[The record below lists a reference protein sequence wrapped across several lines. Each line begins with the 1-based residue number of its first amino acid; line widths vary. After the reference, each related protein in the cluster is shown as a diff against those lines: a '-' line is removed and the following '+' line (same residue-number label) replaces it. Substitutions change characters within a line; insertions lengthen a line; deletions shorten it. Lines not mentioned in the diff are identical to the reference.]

1 MKILAL
7 EWSLIDNIS
16 PYSILFA
23 VYAIDLSLISSLFH
37 YNTLLKRYQDDFK
50 AFFLYFVSFFLLLL
64 VLPVLSIIFSF
75 ARPIETLKK
84 LGLQTGNYKLG
95 ILLVLI
101 GIPITAILV
110 YISTRDPKLKE
121 QYPFSK
127 SACQN
132 LKKFILY
139 EISYLLF
146 FYIAWE
152 FTFRGAFL
160 FSLSELM
167 GHSNTGIIV
176 AILTQSIIATI
187 YHLGHPTLEI
197 FGALLGSIIFGVIA
211 YFTKSIFYS
220 LVLHALLGILND
232 TVFYLRFHKKA

>member
-1 MKILAL
+1 LGL
-7 EWSLIDNIS
+7 ECSLIDNIS

-23 VYAIDLSLISSLFH
+23 VYAIDFSLISSFFH
-37 YNTLLKRYQDDFK
+37 YKTLLKRYKDDFK
-50 AFFLYFVSFFLLLL
+50 AFILYFFYFFLLLL
-64 VLPVLSIIFSF
+64 VIPVLSIIFSF

-84 LGLQTGNYKLG
+84 LGLQFGNYKLG
-95 ILLVLI
+95 ILVILI
-101 GIPITAILV
+101 GIPIIAILV
-110 YISTRDPKLKE
+110 YISTKDPKLKE

-127 SACQN
+127 IACQN

-146 FYIAWE
+146 YYLAWE

-167 GHSNTGIIV
+167 GYSNTGIMV

-187 YHLGHPTLEI
+187 YHLGHPSIEI
-197 FGALLGSIIFGVIA
+197 FGALLGSIIFGVVA

-220 LVLHALLGILND
+220 LVIHALLGILND
-232 TVFYLRFHKKA
+232 TVFYLRFHKRV